1 MPAVLVLTAE
11 CALLLPRA
19 PSSSFPTRTTRWQMQ
34 VPVAL
39 AHREPWTS
47 ADRRLELGQSSN
59 NPAFC
64 QHKSDR
70 MVVRHRT
77 VHG

>member
-1 MPAVLVLTAE
+1 MPAVLVLAAE
-11 CALLLPRA
+11 CAPLLLRA

-34 VPVAL
+34 EPVAL

-47 ADRRLELGQSSN
+47 ADRRLELDQSSN
-59 NPAFC
+59 IRAFC
-64 QHKSDR
+64 QRKSGR